1 MASVVFLNGDFHFP
15 EHPARNAV
23 DGIAQGV
30 DGLTGIEIEDIE
42 EILVLKV
49 EIRVVGTAGEH
60 GVGDADADRPA
71 ESYFD
76 VVYIITLQVAVGND
90 VEDGLLVA
98 LPVFVRQMIGD
109 VLQMIFEG
117 TDGSNAKGGTQG
129 VLDSFS
135 VFRLNPPQLIQ
146 RTGAAASAGVGHI
159 EHIPQIGLV
168 TVGDEHGDALG
179 TSLDI
184 PVLLLTPCIVVFAE
198 RGVGTLGM
206 DHNLFGVGEAEV
218 PSHGGQEGRPMLSVG
233 GHLVDGVGRHSRV
246 ELFLLVH
253 FFPPFYSMS
262 G

>member
-1 MASVVFLNGDFHFP
+1 MV
-15 EHPARNAV
+15 
-23 DGIAQGV
+23 
-30 DGLTGIEIEDIE
+30 
-42 EILVLKV
+42 
-49 EIRVVGTAGEH
+49 
-60 GVGDADADRPA
+60 
-71 ESYFD
+71 
-76 VVYIITLQVAVGND
+76 
-90 VEDGLLVA
+90 
-98 LPVFVRQMIGD
+98 GD

-117 TDGSNAKGGTQG
+117 TDGCNAKGGTQG

-135 VFRLNPPQLIQ
+135 VFRLKLPQLIQ
-146 RTGAAASAGVGHI
+146 RTGAAASTGVGYI

-168 TVGDEHGDALG
+168 PVGDEHGDALG

-184 PVLLLTPCIVVFAE
+184 PVLLLTPCVIVLAE

-206 DHNLFGVGEAEV
+206 DHNLLRIGEAEV
-218 PSHGGQEGRPMLSVG
+218 PSHGGQEGCPMLSVG